1 MTAAHDDLE
10 RSPMDTRDVH
20 ATRARVLR
28 GGLAGVSATLVA
40 LASHL
45 AGGGQLPGL
54 LGIAVPLALS
64 LPVCMAWAGRQLS
77 LPRLSASVVASQ
89 LFFHVLFMLGTPT
102 NAASPS
108 AGRQAHAG
116 HEAMHLA
123 TVPAV
128 QEAGHASGMAHAGA
142 PMWIWHVV
150 AAVVTITVLYRGEL
164 MLLRLRELAERMV
177 AWLLRGW
184 AALEGAGSFVAPRL
198 PRVLAATFRPLH
210 PSTRLTPLCRRGPP
224 APYAV

>member
-1 MTAAHDDLE
+1 
-10 RSPMDTRDVH
+10 MDTRGDH

-40 LASHL
+40 LVSHL
-45 AGGGQLPGL
+45 AGGGQLPGP
-54 LGIAVPLALS
+54 LGIVVPLALS
-64 LPVCMAWAGRQLS
+64 LPICMAWSGRRLS

-102 NAASPS
+102 SAAPPS

-116 HEAMHLA
+116 HEAMQLMTA
-123 TVPAV
+123 PVA
-128 QEAGHASGMAHAGA
+128 QEAGHASGMTHDGA
-142 PMWIWHVV
+142 TMWIWHAV

-164 MLLRLRELAERMV
+164 MLLRLRELAERLA

-184 AALEGAGSFVAPRL
+184 VPLEGPGPFVAPRL
-198 PRVLAATFRPLH
+198 PRVLAEAFRPLH
-210 PSTRLTPLCRRGPP
+210 PSTRLTPLSRRGPP
-224 APYAV
+224 APHAV